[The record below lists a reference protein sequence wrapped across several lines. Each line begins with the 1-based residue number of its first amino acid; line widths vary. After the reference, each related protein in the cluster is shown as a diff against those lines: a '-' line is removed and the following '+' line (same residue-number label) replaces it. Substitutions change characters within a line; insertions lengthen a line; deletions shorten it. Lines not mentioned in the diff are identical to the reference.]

1 LLGTA
6 GRIPRFDFMDLYSY
20 SVTDLAEY
28 ESPAVDI
35 VLEQDE
41 ATAFGLVI
49 AKEMLKSTPGL
60 TCRGMCIV
68 LYDSKGVP
76 ISLFPL
82 DPIQ

>member
-1 LLGTA
+1 
-6 GRIPRFDFMDLYSY
+6 MDLYSY
-20 SVTDLAEY
+20 SVTDLADY

-35 VLEQDE
+35 VLEHDE
-41 ATAFGLVI
+41 AAAFGLVI
-49 AKEMLKSTPGL
+49 AKEMLESVPGL
-60 TCRGMCIV
+60 SCRGMCIA

>member
-1 LLGTA
+1 
-6 GRIPRFDFMDLYSY
+6 MDLYSY
-20 SVTDLAEY
+20 SVTDLADY

-41 ATAFGLVI
+41 AAAFGAAI
-49 AKEMLKSTPGL
+49 AREMLESIPDL
-60 TCRGMCIV
+60 TCRGMCIA

-76 ISLFPL
+76 VSLFPL